1 MLKHTDAYIAWRT
14 SSQDML
20 DFAVM
25 ICTAAPQLKHA
36 LAERDADP
44 NAFVAA
50 NSGFRPSEVPY
61 STERR
66 ALSHY
71 KKVLGANL
79 LLAVFSYFESYI
91 FAAIDE
97 VIDFHGGEEM
107 MEENIRKQAY
117 QRPPT
122 KAQKSK
128 LSGLRAK
135 YKPSRADKYRKV
147 TSSLDVNEIVWP
159 SQRLMLY
166 GFKQMLTQKKRW
178 KSFEIPDLLE
188 YLLTFAMT
196 QAERDKFHTIR
207 ADRNQIAHGK
217 GMSYDLKKATLASN
231 YFRELALRIDEH
243 IVEYFFIMERYA
255 H

>member
-1 MLKHTDAYIAWRT
+1 MLKHTDSYAAWR
-14 SSQDML
+14 SRSQDML

-36 LAERDADP
+36 LAQRDVDS

-66 ALSHY
+66 ALAHY
-71 KKVLGANL
+71 KKVLGANV

-91 FAAIDE
+91 FSAIDE
-97 VIDFHGGEEM
+97 IIEFHGGKEL
-107 MEENIRKQAY
+107 MEKAVRKQSYKRA
-117 QRPPT
+117 PT
-122 KAQKSK
+122 RTQESN
-128 LSGLRAK
+128 LVGLRTK
-135 YKPSRADKYRKV
+135 YKSSRADKYRKV
-147 TSSLDVNEIVWP
+147 TSNLDENEIVWP

-166 GFKQMLTQKKRW
+166 GFKQMLAQKNRW
-178 KSFEIPDLLE
+178 KSFEIPELLE
-188 YLLTFAMT
+188 CLLTFEMT
-196 QAERDKFHTIR
+196 TQEKERFHTVR
-207 ADRNQIAHGK
+207 ADRNQIAHGN
-217 GMSYDLKKATLASN
+217 GMSHDLKKAVQVSN

-243 IVEYFFIMERYA
+243 IVEYFFIIERYA